1 MIQPRRPAVDDNC
14 NMKALLALIGV
25 GASLFGLM
33 HVFGLV
39 GAMSSGGG
47 AGQFGPTRLFAH
59 VVGIAFGLLIAFV
72 CFRKVAGKPAAD
84 SIDADN

>member
-33 HVFGLV
+33 HGFGLI
-39 GAMSSGGG
+39 GALTSGGG
-47 AGQFGPTRLFAH
+47 AGQFGPTRLLAH
-59 VVGIAFGLLIAFV
+59 VVGMAFGLLIAFV
-72 CFRKVAGKPAAD
+72 CFRKCAGNKPAAPAEFED
-84 SIDADN
+84 